1 MAFLIITQTPIS
13 DQIINGQMSY
23 SYSQFDL
30 SGKRWDSVRNY
41 DLNNRPFSSKNN
53 TNGYDIFR
61 LAQGSQTPIS
71 NQLDLQNYTTNKTDF
86 SGIASATWTTPS
98 PTESEF
104 ANTVINN
111 KIPSISNQQ
120 TTINLTEYFSD
131 NYKQSR
137 LYTNTTFKEV
147 TTQATVISA
156 LNRIG
161 SGNNGSAYRLPA
173 ITDNVYGQYET
184 LDYDQLQ
191 KGRSTGQ
198 FQDFRQYK
206 KSGNVRRD
214 GSFTNNANPSAA
226 SALLVSLNQEAS
238 NTKSTAGAYGF
249 FDRETYFGM
258 GQLGDPA
265 ALKKDYTTRTEAS
278 TQWRLGSW
286 APTTDKNA
294 IIEPFRGD
302 RVTVRDFEV
311 GTAKEVYKWKRGVR
325 DSLLQGTEIGKIIDA
340 AEDFVGT
347 STNTTRDFI
356 KFHFL
361 GPRTAARGQYDIF
374 TFRAALSNLT
384 DSFSPGWKSI
394 DYIGRADKSYLYESF
409 ERTIDMSFSV
419 YASSRD
425 ELKPMW
431 RKLNYLATYTMP
443 EYDNNYI
450 TYRGKYLRVTI
461 GDLFIQQPA
470 LISNLFYT
478 LVDNDTTWEINLE
491 QDPTNKQ
498 VPMRVTVN
506 MTLRM
511 LTDYLPQYMG
521 QAYSLHDENEGDR
534 ASDSNWL
541 SDSKPSTGLL
551 ETIEAAAGLV
561 STTGLFGSNRSSG
574 TIQGG

>member
-1 MAFLIITQTPIS
+1 MAFITQTPIS
-13 DQIINGQMSY
+13 DQIKNGQLPRI
-23 SYSQFDL
+23 YSQFDL
-30 SGKRWDSVRNY
+30 FGKRWDSLKNY
-41 DLNNRPFSSKNN
+41 DLNDRPFSSRN
-53 TNGYDIFR
+53 TNNDYDIFR

-86 SGIASATWTTPS
+86 SGVATATWTIPS
-98 PTESEF
+98 PIQSEF
-104 ANTVINN
+104 ANTIINN
-111 KIPSISNQQ
+111 NIPAINDQQ
-120 TTINLTEYFSD
+120 TTINLKDYFSD
-131 NYKQSR
+131 KYKQSG
-137 LYTNTTFKEV
+137 LYTNTTLKEI
-147 TTQATVISA
+147 TTQATVIST
-156 LNRIG
+156 LSRIG

-173 ITDNVYGQYET
+173 VTDNVYGQYET

-191 KGRSTGQ
+191 KGISTGQ

-214 GSFTNNANPSAA
+214 GSFSNDANSSAA
-226 SALLVSLNQEAS
+226 SAILVALNQDAS
-238 NTKSTAGAYGF
+238 DTKATAGAYGF

-265 ALKKDYTTRTEAS
+265 ALKKDYTIRTEAS

-302 RVTVRDFEV
+302 KVTVRDFEV

-325 DSLLQGTEIGKIIDA
+325 DALLQGTEIGKIIDTN
-340 AEDFVGT
+340 EDFVGT
-347 STNTTRDFI
+347 PTNTTRDFI

-361 GPRTAARGQYDIF
+361 GPRTAAPGQFDIF
-374 TFRAALSNLT
+374 TFRAALTSLT
-384 DSFSPGWKSI
+384 DSFSPGWKPV
-394 DYIGRADKSYLYESF
+394 DYIGRADKSYIYESF
-409 ERTIDMSFSV
+409 ERTVDLTFSV

-461 GDLFIQQPA
+461 GDLFIQQPT
-470 LISNLFYT
+470 LITSLFYT

-498 VPMRVTVN
+498 VPMRVNVN
-506 MTLRM
+506 MTLKM

-521 QAYSLHDENEGDR
+521 QAYSLYDENEGDR
-534 ASDSNWL
+534 AGDSNWL

-561 STTGLFGSNRSSG
+561 SATGLFGSNRSSG